1 MAWFPSIRPPGGA
14 LSLVLASKIAL
25 AVLCLVLF
33 GCASRDPT
41 MARIFEAPNVIHVC
55 VRPLNVPKDQ
65 RIWGLN
71 TSDGSPFFE
80 APAVALARRAGRPVY
95 IFDPEAPPESVR
107 VLPIPYNTLEC
118 PAPPKPRVVAAKVED
133 KKKEP
138 TKKAEAKKAE
148 RPKPLPAAKH
158 CASYGEPGQTRRR
171 SGAGSV
177 ACTRVLVK
185 RPSTEHVV
193 AERRPPATG
202 PIPVPKPPTPERIE
216 SSEVPSDEG
225 RVYDDWR
232 LTSGEAAQLDRVREC
247 VQGVC
252 HSRHRNFVPKGHKET
267 AGKHDGHA
275 LSTGSA
281 SGGGASPPRPVRTTK
296 VKTTTKPVAKPNGK
310 AAGQAPSTGTRTTT
324 TVKTTKK
331 PAAKPNDGAA
341 GQRGSSG
348 GKTAGSGSGTVV
360 PEGRKLP
367 NEELKA
373 APPKRGTAPTGS
385 DGHPV
390 ELHHRGQKPDSPLD
404 EMTRT
409 EHRGKGNFSEN
420 HSNTGQQPSQIDRK
434 AWKEQQRRYWT
445 KEHDRGRFDKKQ

>member
-41 MARIFEAPNVIHVC
+41 VARIFEAPNVIHVC

-80 APAVALARRAGRPVY
+80 APAVALAMRAGRPVY
-95 IFDPEAPPESVR
+95 VFDPEAPPESVR

-118 PAPPKPRVVAAKVED
+118 PAPPMPRVVAAKVEG
-133 KKKEP
+133 KNEERKKEP
-138 TKKAEAKKAE
+138 AKKVEAKKAAQ
-148 RPKPLPAAKH
+148 PKPLPEAKR

-171 SGAGSV
+171 SGSGSK
-177 ACTRVLVK
+177 ACTRILVK
-185 RPSTEHVV
+185 RPRAEQVV
-193 AERRPPATG
+193 AANRPPATG
-202 PIPVPKPPTPERIE
+202 PIPIPKPPTPERIE
-216 SSEVPSDEG
+216 STEVPPDEDEG

-296 VKTTTKPVAKPNGK
+296 VKTTTKPVAKPNGG
-310 AAGQAPSTGTRTTT
+310 AAGQAPATGNGTTT
-324 TVKTTKK
+324 GKTTTK
-331 PAAKPNDGAA
+331 PP
-341 GQRGSSG
+341 
-348 GKTAGSGSGTVV
+348 TTT
-360 PEGRKLP
+360 PT
-367 NEELKA
+367 A
-373 APPKRGTAPTGS
+373 APSATHGHHAWPKYLGGPTKQDLASLPEPLHKSYHSGLDKILPRQRGTAYYDNLSPQAKQQLARDLAAYTKAFDAKYGTR
-385 DGHPV
+385 
-390 ELHHRGQKPDSPLD
+390 LYDS
-404 EMTRT
+404 MVRN
-409 EHRGKGNFSEN
+409 GFSA
-420 HSNTGQQPSQIDRK
+420 P
-434 AWKEQQRRYWT
+434 
-445 KEHDRGRFDKKQ
+445 